1 MIANVIVETAS
12 DGYYSCYVE
21 EEFKDF
27 ALFGYGNSAEEAK
40 ADMLASYKEIAD
52 IKKKEGKQIPDL
64 EFVYHYDMQSFFN
77 YFNFLNVSKV
87 AERAGINPSLMRKY
101 TSGVAKA
108 RQKQYEKLSA
118 AVKQFS
124 NELQAASF

>member
-1 MIANVIVETAS
+1 
-12 DGYYSCYVE
+12 
-21 EEFKDF
+21 
-27 ALFGYGNSAEEAK
+27 
-40 ADMLASYKEIAD
+40 MLASYKEIAD

-108 RQKQYEKLSA
+108 GQKQYEKLSA